1 MPHKIIISVAAKEQ
15 TMLDCVKLTP
25 SKSYTDSIY
34 RNTEYFGDSTVTVTF
49 QNLCGKAFSVPSF
62 ALFSNNENGGSFSAK
77 VDAFSISAGQ
87 EINIPVKYYGI
98 FKGDALVK
106 NYIVSFNG
114 STAAYTLNINDKK
127 IQHPP
132 VIQDVNIIL
141 ENRENYTF
149 KLSDFTS
156 KFTDADGDSMDSI
169 LLEGDLS
176 AFRLNGNPITS
187 PALISAYDISV
198 GALVYIAK
206 DTDDEVN
213 VVATLKAKD
222 STGLISQ

>member
-1 MPHKIIISVAAKEQ
+1 MAAKEQ
-15 TMLDCVKLTP
+15 TMPDCIKLTP

-34 RNTEYFGDSTVTVTF
+34 RNTEYFGESSVTVTF
-49 QNLCGKAFSVPSF
+49 QNLCGKAFNIPSF
-62 ALFSNNENGGSFSAK
+62 SLFSNNENGGNFSAK
-77 VDAFSISAGQ
+77 VDSFSIGASQ

-114 STAAYTLNINDKK
+114 STTAYTLNIKDKK

-132 VIQDVNIIL
+132 IIQDVNIIL
-141 ENRENYTF
+141 DNRENCTF

-156 KFTDADGDSMDSI
+156 KFTDADGDSMDSV

-176 AFRLNGNPITS
+176 AFRLNGQPITS
-187 PALISAYDISV
+187 PVLISAYDISV
-198 GALVYIAK
+198 GALVYYAK
-206 DTDDEVN
+206 DTDDEVY
-213 VVATLKAKD
+213 VAATLKAKD
-222 STGLISQ
+222 SSGLISQ